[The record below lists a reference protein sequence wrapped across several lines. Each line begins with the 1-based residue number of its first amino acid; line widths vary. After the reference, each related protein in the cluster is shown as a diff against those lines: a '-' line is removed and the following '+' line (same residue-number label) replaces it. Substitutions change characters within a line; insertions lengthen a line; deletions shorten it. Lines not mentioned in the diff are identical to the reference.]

1 LILKSGDLMHA
12 HLVYSGTTLTMTLTD
27 TRTGAVFTNQ
37 FTVNI
42 PAAVGGN
49 NALCGNNAL
58 FGFTA
63 STGTG
68 SAAQQIASWT
78 YTKP

>member
-1 LILKSGDLMHA
+1 VILKSGDLMHA
-12 HLVYSGTTLTMTLTD
+12 HLVYSGTTLTLTLKD
-27 TRTGAVFTNQ
+27 TKTGAVFTNQ

-42 PAAVGGN
+42 PAAVDGT
-49 NALCGNNAL
+49 NANV
-58 FGFTA
+58 GFTA

-68 SAAQQIASWT
+68 SATQQIASWT

>member
-1 LILKSGDLMHA
+1 MILKSGDLMHA

-27 TRTGAVFTNQ
+27 TVTGAVFTNQ

-42 PAAVGGN
+42 PAAVGST
-49 NALCGNNAL
+49 NAYV
-58 FGFTA
+58 GFTA

-68 SAAQQIASWT
+68 SATQQITSWT
-78 YTKP
+78 YTTP

>member
-27 TRTGAVFTNQ
+27 TTTGAVFTNQ

-42 PAAVGGN
+42 PAAAGGTK
-49 NALCGNNAL
+49 ACV
-58 FGFTA
+58 GFTA
-63 STGTG
+63 SSGTGT
-68 SAAQQIASWT
+68 ATQQIASWT
-78 YTKP
+78 YTTP